1 MENREGKIGWK
12 MLFFTVWLRKE
23 SRRDRKQERKFS
35 LLDPPFLSFQ
45 IGRKMGREKWVEIHF
60 TQIPSHLPLT
70 LFMIWW
76 LLSLLILI
84 TLPSHSIETS
94 WFSFLLFF
102 FFRDLIKLIHSIN
115 CFLSSLYLH
124 YCNFYI
130 IIIKIIIKI
139 YIYDVINF
147 ILFNEY
153 K

>member
-1 MENREGKIGWK
+1 MFGWGENRERKIGWK
-12 MLFFTVWLRKE
+12 MLFFTVWLRKKN
-23 SRRDRKQERKFS
+23 RRDRKEERKFS

-102 FFRDLIKLIHSIN
+102 FSWPDQVDTFY
-115 CFLSSLYLH
+115 CFLSSLYSSLI
-124 YCNFYI
+124 YCFLLI
-130 IIIKIIIKI
+130 
-139 YIYDVINF
+139 F
-147 ILFNEY
+147 FTLL
-153 K
+153 